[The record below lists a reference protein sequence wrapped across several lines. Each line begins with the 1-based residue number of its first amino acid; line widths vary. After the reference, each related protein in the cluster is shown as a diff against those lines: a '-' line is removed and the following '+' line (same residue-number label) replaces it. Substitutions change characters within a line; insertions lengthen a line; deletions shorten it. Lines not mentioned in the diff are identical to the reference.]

1 MINEM
6 ELLKYKIER
15 IYKKNKKIIKL
26 DNNERQLID
35 KCKTISELKN
45 YRRNLK
51 EYIKYKKFVSEL
63 DDIKPII
70 EIYNKPELDYIKPE
84 VPEAKAGAKAPP
96 LPIKENN
103 NKLELDNIK
112 PIIENNNKLELDNI
126 KPIIENNNKLELDN
140 IKPIIENNNN
150 VLDIKTNIES
160 DFKPVI
166 NIDDKIK
173 LFNQNRLIEDLNIKL
188 INYKKIIKQLTTEN
202 KKLNDIFNNNN
213 TSDTNSNTTEEEED
227 KKIYKYKEVPKLSN
241 NKKIKILLNNGYDI
255 NYINTLS
262 NHQMKQ
268 LINQSQSKKFKRIFN

>member
-96 LPIKENN
+96 LPIK
-103 NKLELDNIK
+103 
-112 PIIENNNKLELDNI
+112 
-126 KPIIENNNKLELDN
+126 ENNNKLELDN